1 MKWKEFLI
9 VPLLTITIAAIA
21 LFHYQFERQLTPL
34 EPTFERPP
42 DFKSYSNVKQ
52 KKLDFFSFM
61 LPLVRNANKSVHE
74 DRKFLLGIQEVK
86 GTLSSSNKVKLKG
99 LLRKYNLND
108 GGEVIQQVDELLNR
122 ADIVPASLILAQS
135 ANESAWGTSRFATDA
150 NNFFGIWCF
159 SLGCGLT
166 PRNRDEGLHHEVA
179 KFESIQ
185 AGVIHYVHTINT
197 HSAYQNLRN
206 MRSQE
211 RQANQPLSGIK
222 LANGLVRYS
231 EWGLAYVQE
240 IQAMIRYN
248 ELQHYNLEDTA
259 VDQSAE

>member
-108 GGEVIQQVDELLNR
+108 GGE
-122 ADIVPASLILAQS
+122 AP
-135 ANESAWGTSRFATDA
+135 
-150 NNFFGIWCF
+150 
-159 SLGCGLT
+159 
-166 PRNRDEGLHHEVA
+166 
-179 KFESIQ
+179 
-185 AGVIHYVHTINT
+185 
-197 HSAYQNLRN
+197 
-206 MRSQE
+206 
-211 RQANQPLSGIK
+211 
-222 LANGLVRYS
+222 
-231 EWGLAYVQE
+231 
-240 IQAMIRYN
+240 
-248 ELQHYNLEDTA
+248 
-259 VDQSAE
+259 